1 MENSF
6 RFYFRLFLKISLGFI
21 LFFSILLFAV
31 SQDWLGELP
40 SIEYIKNPSSQLS
53 STIFSEDFE
62 VMGKL
67 YYENRTELNYKQI
80 SPTTIQALIATEDE
94 RFYDHSGIDVYGL
107 ISATFRTFLLGK
119 PSGASTITQQLAKNL
134 FHAEEGRKNKLKRF
148 FQKMKEWYIAIELE
162 RNFSKQ
168 EILALYFNTVPFLH
182 NSYGLREAS
191 KTYFNKEPIKLTL
204 DESAIL
210 VGMLKGPSL
219 YNPKS
224 KPDNAIKRRNV
235 VLEQMRKAG
244 FINEIT
250 AESAKKLPIKLD
262 YRLTSPSSG
271 LAPYL
276 REQIRMELGEILQNY
291 SKENGDSYDIYADGL
306 KIYTTI
312 NSKLQTYAEES
323 VSEHMP
329 WLQKEFL
336 REWGAKDPYKF
347 GAKANPDLVK
357 NIVRASEYFK
367 NLSDG
372 GKSEDEIFKILST
385 EKHVM
390 RIFTWRGPIDTQM
403 SVIDSI
409 KYIKKILQAG
419 LCAMDPQTGKI
430 RAWVGGIDFN
440 FFKYDHVR
448 QSTKRQSGST
458 FKPFL
463 YNVALENGLTPCSK
477 IVYEKPLIEGHESWD
492 PKGSK
497 NFKDGEEVTLKDG
510 MQVSDNRIAALLIK
524 QFGPSLLIDKAKQ
537 LGIDAEFEEVPAI
550 SLGTT
555 DISVIEM
562 TGAYSPYM
570 NAGIYS
576 KPYYIERIE
585 DKDGNIIFENKPESK
600 EVIQEEVAKQMNL
613 MLQLVS
619 KDKGTAARLRGHYGF
634 KEEIAC
640 KTGTTQ
646 SNSDG
651 WFIGSTSQLLT
662 TVWVGADD
670 PSVSFASTRLGQ
682 GANTAL
688 PIWAKF
694 YKKATSLPKYKSASF
709 FTETDSMLIKKFDC
723 NFQDAALPAGDTN
736 QYPDL
741 PPDDSMPAYNDKKGD
756 Y

>member
-6 RFYFRLFLKISLGFI
+6 RFYFKLFLKLSIGSL
-21 LFFSILLFAV
+21 LLFSILLFSVA
-31 SQDWLGELP
+31 QGWLGELP

-67 YYENRTELNYKQI
+67 YYENRTELTYKQI
-80 SPTTIQALIATEDE
+80 SASTIQALIATEDE
-94 RFYDHSGIDVYGL
+94 RFYEHSGIDVLGL
-107 ISATFRTFLLGK
+107 ISATFRTVVLRK

-134 FHAEEGRKNKLKRF
+134 FHAEEGRKNKFKRLI
-148 FQKMKEWYIAIELE
+148 QKIKEWYIAIALE

-191 KTYFNKEPIKLTL
+191 KTYFNKEPIELTL

-224 KPDNAIKRRNV
+224 KPENALNRRNV
-235 VLEQMRKAG
+235 VLEQMRKAS
-244 FINEIT
+244 FINEST
-250 AESAKKLPIKLD
+250 AISAKKLPIKLD

-276 REQIRMELGEILQNY
+276 REEIRMELNEILQNY
-291 SKENGDSYDIYADGL
+291 SKSNGDPYDIYADGL

-312 NSKLQTYAEES
+312 NSQLQKSAEEA
-323 VSEHMP
+323 VAEHMP

-357 NIVRASEYFK
+357 NIVRSSEYYK
-367 NLSDG
+367 NLSDA
-372 GKSEDEIFKILST
+372 GKTEDEIFKKLST
-385 EKHVM
+385 EKHSM

-403 SVIDSI
+403 NVIDSI
-409 KYIKKILQAG
+409 KYIKKILQTG
-419 LCAMDPQTGKI
+419 VCSIDPQTGKI

-448 QSTKRQSGST
+448 KSTKRQSGST

-463 YNVALENGLTPCSK
+463 YNVALENGLNPCSK
-477 IVYEKPLIEGHESWD
+477 LIYEKPMIDGHESWD

-497 NFKDGEEVTLKDG
+497 NFKDGEEVMLKDG
-510 MQVSDNRIAALLIK
+510 LQVSDNRIAALLIK
-524 QFGPSLLIDKAKQ
+524 QFGPSMLIDKAKQ
-537 LGIDAEFEEVPAI
+537 LGIEAEFEEVPAI

-562 TGAYSPYM
+562 VGAYTPYM
-570 NAGIYS
+570 NGGIYS

-585 DKDGNIIFENKPESK
+585 DKDGNVIFENKPESQ
-600 EVIQEEVAKQMNL
+600 EAVQEEVAKLMNL
-613 MLQLVS
+613 MLQGVS
-619 KDKGTAARLRGHYGF
+619 KDKGTAARLRSQYGF

-662 TVWVGADD
+662 AVWVGADD
-670 PSVSFASTRLGQ
+670 PSISFASTRLGQ

-688 PIWAKF
+688 PIWAKLH
-694 YKKATSLPKYKSASF
+694 KKAANMPKYKSGSF
-709 FTETDSMLIKKFDC
+709 FSDGDSSLLKKFNCVSIDDTYPSDVPTDSDLI
-723 NFQDAALPAGDTN
+723 
-736 QYPDL
+736 
-741 PPDDSMPAYNDKKGD
+741 PDDSTNSGYNDRKD

>member
-6 RFYFRLFLKISLGFI
+6 RYYFRLFLKLTLG
-21 LFFSILLFAV
+21 LVLLFSLLLLSVA
-31 SQDWLGELP
+31 QGWLGELP

-53 STIFSEDFE
+53 STIFTEDFE

-80 SPTTIQALIATEDE
+80 SSSTIQALIATEDE
-94 RFYDHSGIDVYGL
+94 RFYEHSGIDVFGI
-107 ISATFRTFLLGK
+107 ISATFRTFVLGK

-134 FHAEEGRKNKLKRF
+134 FHAEVGRKNKFKRLL
-148 FQKMKEWYIAIELE
+148 QKIKEWYIAIELE

-191 KTYFNKEPIKLTL
+191 KTYFNKEPIELTI

-224 KPDNAIKRRNV
+224 KPTNALKRRNV

-244 FINEIT
+244 LINETI

-262 YRLTSPSSG
+262 YRLTSPSTG

-276 REQIRMELGEILQNY
+276 REEIRMELNEILQNY
-291 SKENGDSYDIYADGL
+291 SKEDGTPHDIYADGL

-312 NSKLQTYAEES
+312 NSQLQKNAEEA
-323 VSEHMP
+323 VAEHMP

-336 REWGAKDPYKF
+336 REWGSKDPYKY
-347 GAKANPDLVK
+347 GTKANPDLVK
-357 NIVRASEYFK
+357 NIIRASEYYK
-367 NLSDG
+367 SLSEA

-385 EKHVM
+385 EKHAM

-403 SVIDSI
+403 SIIDSI
-409 KYIKKILQAG
+409 KYVKKILQSG
-419 LCAMDPQTGKI
+419 LCAIDPQTGKI

-448 QSTKRQSGST
+448 KSTKRQSGST

-463 YNVALENGLTPCSK
+463 YNVALENGMTPCSK
-477 IVYEKPLIEGHESWD
+477 LVYEKPMIDGFESWD

-497 NFKDGEEVTLKDG
+497 NFQDGEEVSIKDG
-510 MQVSDNRIAALLIK
+510 LQVSDNRIAALLIK
-524 QFGPSLLIDKAKQ
+524 QFGPSLVIDKAKQ
-537 LGIDAEFEEVPAI
+537 LGIEAEFEEVPAI

-562 TGAYSPYM
+562 VGAYSPYM
-570 NAGIYS
+570 NGGIYS

-585 DKDGNIIFENKPESK
+585 DKNGNVIFENKPQSK
-600 EVIQEEVAKQMNL
+600 EVIQEEVAKLMNL
-613 MLQLVS
+613 MLQGVS
-619 KDKGTAARLRGHYGF
+619 KDKGTAARLRSQYGF

-651 WFIGSTSQLLT
+651 WFIGSTSKLLT
-662 TVWVGADD
+662 AVWVGADD
-670 PSVSFASTRLGQ
+670 PSISFASTRLGQ

-694 YKKATSLPKYKSASF
+694 YKKASSLPKYKSGSF
-709 FTETDSMLIKKFDC
+709 FSESDSTIIQKFNC
-723 NFQDAALPAGDTN
+723 NFHDDTVPIDN
-736 QYPDL
+736 PLNDVAI
-741 PPDDSMPAYNDKKGD
+741 PNDTMPIYNDSKKEPE
-756 Y
+756 

>member
-6 RFYFRLFLKISLGFI
+6 RYYFRLFLKITLG
-21 LFFSILLFAV
+21 LVLLFSLLLFSV
-31 SQDWLGELP
+31 SQGWLGELP

-53 STIFSEDFE
+53 STIFTEDFE

-67 YYENRTELNYKQI
+67 YYENRTELNFKQI
-80 SPTTIQALIATEDE
+80 SASTVQALIATEDE
-94 RFYDHSGIDVYGL
+94 RFYEHSGIDVFGI
-107 ISATFRTFLLGK
+107 ISATFRTFILRK

-134 FHAEEGRKNKLKRF
+134 FHAEEGRKNKFKRLI
-148 FQKMKEWYIAIELE
+148 QKVKEWYIAIELE

-182 NSYGLREAS
+182 NSFGLREAS
-191 KTYFNKEPIKLTL
+191 KTYFNKEPIELTI

-224 KPDNAIKRRNV
+224 KPENALKRRNV
-235 VLEQMRKAG
+235 VLVQMRKAG
-244 FINEIT
+244 FINEVT

-262 YRLTSPSSG
+262 YRLTSPSTG

-276 REQIRMELGEILQNY
+276 REEIRMELNEILQNY
-291 SKENGDSYDIYADGL
+291 SKENGEPYDIYADGL

-312 NSKLQTYAEES
+312 NSKLQKHAEEA

-329 WLQKEFL
+329 WLQKEFI

-357 NIVRASEYFK
+357 NIVRASEYYK
-367 NLSDG
+367 SLSDA

-385 EKHVM
+385 DKHAM

-409 KYIKKILQAG
+409 KYVKKILQTG
-419 LCAMDPQTGKI
+419 LCAIDPHTGKI

-448 QSTKRQSGST
+448 KSTKRQSGST

-463 YNVALENGLTPCSK
+463 YNVALENGMNPCSK
-477 IVYEKPLIEGHESWD
+477 LVYEKPMIDGHESWD

-497 NFKDGEEVTLKDG
+497 NFIDGEEVSIKDG
-510 MQVSDNRIAALLIK
+510 LQVSDNRIAALLIK
-524 QFGPSLLIDKAKQ
+524 KFGPSMLIEKAKQ
-537 LGIDAEFEEVPAI
+537 LGIDADFEEVPAI

-562 TGAYSPYM
+562 VGAYSPYM
-570 NAGIYS
+570 NGGIYS

-585 DKDGNIIFENKPESK
+585 DKNGNVIFENKPESK
-600 EVIQEEVAKQMNL
+600 EAVQEEVAKLMNL
-613 MLQLVS
+613 MLQGVS
-619 KDKGTAARLRGHYGF
+619 KDKGTAARLRSQYGF

-662 TVWVGADD
+662 AVWVGADD
-670 PSVSFASTRLGQ
+670 PSISFASTRLGQ

-694 YKKATSLPKYKSASF
+694 YKKAASIPKYKSGSF
-709 FTETDSMLIKKFDC
+709 FSESDSAIIQKFNC
-723 NFQDAALPAGDTN
+723 NFQDDALPLDNPMDDPIPSDDTMPILN
-736 QYPDL
+736 
-741 PPDDSMPAYNDKKGD
+741 DSKKD

>member
-6 RFYFRLFLKISLGFI
+6 RFYFKLFSKIAAGCI
-21 LFFSILLFAV
+21 TGFSILLFAIG
-31 SQDWLGELP
+31 QGWLGELP
-40 SIEYIKNPSSQLS
+40 SLEYIKNPTSQLS
-53 STIFSEDFE
+53 SIIFTEDFE

-67 YYENRTELNYKQI
+67 YYENRTELNYNQI
-80 SPTTIQALIATEDE
+80 PKTAIDALISTEDV
-94 RFYDHSGIDVYGL
+94 RFYDHSGIDILGL
-107 ISATFRTFLLGK
+107 LSASFRTVVLRK

-134 FHAEEGRKNKLKRF
+134 FHAEEGRKNKLKRLV
-148 FQKMKEWYIAIELE
+148 QKIKEWYIAIEIE

-191 KTYFNKEPIKLTL
+191 KTYFNKEPVNLTI

-224 KPDNAIKRRNV
+224 NPENALKRRNV
-235 VLEQMRKAG
+235 VLEQMRKAN
-244 FINEIT
+244 FITETVAN
-250 AESAKKLPIKLD
+250 SAKKLPIKLN
-262 YRLTSPSSG
+262 YRLTSPSTG

-276 REQIRMELGEILQNY
+276 REQIRMELGDILKDY
-291 SKENGDSYDIYADGL
+291 AKEDGEAYDIYADGL

-312 NSKLQTYAEES
+312 NSKLQNYAEEA
-323 VSEHMP
+323 VNEHMP

-336 REWGAKDPYKF
+336 REWGAKDPYKY

-357 NIVRASEYFK
+357 NIVRASEYYK
-367 NLSDG
+367 TLSAE

-385 EKHVM
+385 KKHAM
-390 RIFTWRGPIDTQM
+390 RVYTWRGPVDTQM

-409 KYIKKILQAG
+409 KYYKKILQAG
-419 LCAMDPQTGKI
+419 LCAIDPQTGKI

-463 YNVALENGLTPCSK
+463 YNIALENGMTPCSK
-477 IVYEKPLIEGHESWD
+477 LVYEKPLIDGHESWD

-497 NFKDGEEVTLKDG
+497 NFQDGEEVTIKDG
-510 MQVSDNRIAALLIK
+510 LQVSDNRIAALLIK
-524 QFGPSLLIDKAKQ
+524 QFGPSLLIEKAKS

-570 NAGIYS
+570 NGGIYS

-585 DKDGNIIFENKPESK
+585 DKNGKIIFERKPESN
-600 EVIQEEVAKQMNL
+600 EVVQEEIAKQMNL
-613 MLQLVS
+613 MLQQVS
-619 KDKGTAARLRGHYGF
+619 KDKGTAARLRSQYGF

-670 PSVSFASTRLGQ
+670 PSISFASTRLGQ

-694 YKKATSLPKYKSASF
+694 YKKATQIPAYRSQSF
-709 FTETDSMLIKKFDC
+709 FSAADSMLIRKFDC
-723 NFQDAALPAGDTN
+723 TFTDDP
-736 QYPDL
+736 L
-741 PPDDSMPAYNDKKGD
+741 PPQPIDTDTSDLNSVQTTDSKSD

>member
-6 RFYFRLFLKISLGFI
+6 RYYFRLFLKL
-21 LFFSILLFAV
+21 SIAIVLLFSLLLFSVA
-31 SQDWLGELP
+31 QGWLGELP

-53 STIFSEDFE
+53 STIFTEDFE

-67 YYENRTELNYKQI
+67 YYENRTELTYKQI
-80 SPTTIQALIATEDE
+80 SASTIQALIATEDE
-94 RFYDHSGIDVYGL
+94 RFYEHSGIDVYGV
-107 ISATFRTFLLGK
+107 ISATFRTFILGK

-134 FHAEEGRKNKLKRF
+134 FHAEEGRKNKLKRII
-148 FQKMKEWYIAIELE
+148 QKIKEWYIAIELE

-182 NSYGLREAS
+182 NSFGLREAS
-191 KTYFNKEPIKLTL
+191 KTYFNKEPIELTL

-224 KPDNAIKRRNV
+224 KPANAIKRRDI
-235 VLEQMRKAG
+235 VLDQMRKAG
-244 FINEIT
+244 FINQTT

-262 YRLTSPSSG
+262 YRLTSPSTG

-276 REQIRMELGEILQNY
+276 REEIRMELNDILQNY
-291 SKENGDSYDIYADGL
+291 SKEDGEPYDIYADGL

-312 NSKLQTYAEES
+312 NSKLQKHAEEA
-323 VSEHMP
+323 VAEHMP

-336 REWGAKDPYKF
+336 REWGAKDPYKY
-347 GAKANPDLVK
+347 GTKANPDLVK
-357 NIVRASEYFK
+357 NIVRATEYYK
-367 NLSDG
+367 ALSDE

-385 EKHVM
+385 QKHAM
-390 RIFTWRGPIDTQM
+390 RIFTYRGPIDTQM

-409 KYIKKILQAG
+409 KYVKKILQVG
-419 LCAMDPQTGKI
+419 LCAIDPQTGKI
-430 RAWVGGIDFN
+430 RAWVGGVDFN

-448 QSTKRQSGST
+448 KSTKRQAGST

-463 YNVALENGLTPCSK
+463 YNVALENGMNPCSK
-477 IVYEKPLIEGHESWD
+477 LVYEKPLIEGHESWD

-497 NFKDGEEVTLKDG
+497 NFQDGEEVTIKDG
-510 MQVSDNRIAALLIK
+510 LQVSDNRIAALLIK

-562 TGAYSPYM
+562 VGAYSPYM
-570 NAGIYS
+570 NGGIYS

-585 DKDGNIIFENKPESK
+585 DKDGNVIFENKPESK
-600 EVIQEEVAKQMNL
+600 EAIQEEVAKLMNL
-613 MLQLVS
+613 MLQQVS
-619 KDKGTAARLRGHYGF
+619 KDKGTAARLRGQYGF

-662 TVWVGADD
+662 AVWVGADD
-670 PSVSFASTRLGQ
+670 PSISFASTRLGQ

-694 YKKATSLPKYKSASF
+694 YKKATSIPKYKSASF
-709 FTETDSMLIKKFDC
+709 FSESDSMIIKKFDC
-723 NFQDAALPAGDTN
+723 NYQDDKLPVDDD
-736 QYPDL
+736 PISD
-741 PPDDSMPAYNDKKGD
+741 PVHPDDTMPILNDSKTD

>member
-6 RFYFRLFLKISLGFI
+6 RYYFKLFLKTTLG
-21 LFFSILLFAV
+21 LVLLFSLLLFSVA
-31 SQDWLGELP
+31 QGWLGELP

-53 STIFSEDFE
+53 STIFTEDFE

-67 YYENRTELNYKQI
+67 YYENRTELTYKQI
-80 SPTTIQALIATEDE
+80 SASTIQALIATEDE
-94 RFYDHSGIDVYGL
+94 RFYEHSGIDVVGI
-107 ISATFRTFLLGK
+107 ISATFRTFILRK

-134 FHAEEGRKNKLKRF
+134 FHAEEGRKNKFKRLI
-148 FQKMKEWYIAIELE
+148 QKVKEWYIAIELE

-191 KTYFNKEPIKLTL
+191 KTYFNKEPIELTI

-224 KPDNAIKRRNV
+224 KPANALSRRNV

-244 FINEIT
+244 FINEVT
-250 AESAKKLPIKLD
+250 VASAKKLPIKLN
-262 YRLTSPSSG
+262 YRLTSPSTG

-276 REQIRMELGEILQNY
+276 REEIRMELNEILQNY
-291 SKENGDSYDIYADGL
+291 SKENGEQYDIYADGL

-312 NSKLQTYAEES
+312 NSKLQKHAEEA
-323 VSEHMP
+323 VAEHMP

-357 NIVRASEYFK
+357 NVVRASEYYK
-367 NLSDG
+367 SLSED

-385 EKHVM
+385 EKHAM

-419 LCAMDPQTGKI
+419 LCAIDPQTGKI

-448 QSTKRQSGST
+448 KSTKRQSGST

-463 YNVALENGLTPCSK
+463 YNVALENGMNPCSK
-477 IVYEKPLIEGHESWD
+477 LVYEKPLIDGHENWD

-497 NFKDGEEVTLKDG
+497 NFQEGEEVSIKDG
-510 MQVSDNRIAALLIK
+510 LQVSDNRIAALLIK
-524 QFGPSLLIDKAKQ
+524 QFGPSLVIDKAKQ

-562 TGAYSPYM
+562 VGAYSPYM
-570 NAGIYS
+570 NGGIYS

-585 DKDGNIIFENKPESK
+585 DKNGKVIFENKPESN
-600 EVIQEEVAKQMNL
+600 EAVQEEIAKLMNL
-613 MLQLVS
+613 MLQGVS
-619 KDKGTAARLRGHYGF
+619 KDKGTAARLRGQYGF

-651 WFIGSTSQLLT
+651 WFIGSTSRLLT
-662 TVWVGADD
+662 AVWVGADD
-670 PSVSFASTRLGQ
+670 PSISFASTRLGQ

-694 YKKATSLPKYKSASF
+694 YKKANSISKFKPGSFLSESDSA
-709 FTETDSMLIKKFDC
+709 IIHKFNC
-723 NFQDAALPAGDTN
+723 NILDDALPLDNPMDDPIPSDDTMPILN
-736 QYPDL
+736 
-741 PPDDSMPAYNDKKGD
+741 DSKKD